1 MRYDILSLWP
11 IPQSKHAAGGPRC
24 AMRLGVAR
32 RFTINKLN
40 DGSGRHLVRTALAL
54 AERAMSRGEAQ
65 AHKNRNFGPL
75 IGFVAFS
82 HRSARSGES
91 PWLKPLNNMQLCP

>member
-1 MRYDILSLWP
+1 
-11 IPQSKHAAGGPRC
+11 
-24 AMRLGVAR
+24 MRLGVAGH
-32 RFTINKLN
+32 FTINKLN
-40 DGSGRHLVRTALAL
+40 DGSGRHLVRTALTL
-54 AERAMSRGEAQ
+54 VERAMSRGDGLQ

-91 PWLKPLNNMQLCP
+91 PWLKPLNNVQPYPTQTKVRRRIRS